1 MKKIIYGMARFCN
14 EKYGYG
20 SKLNLKFDKKKFID
34 FVSKKIKIVEFST
47 SYKNSL
53 NYLLYKNS
61 FKTFHFK
68 IDGIRKQKNNIEK
81 YIYENIFNVLKKL
94 DIKYIDVLYLHQ
106 NDIEIISNK
115 KIQNILTKTL
125 KSNLVKNI
133 GVSLYNE
140 AEIKYALKNDIYSY
154 LQIPIN
160 ITNTYYYLKYLDQF
174 KKKKIVAR
182 SIYLQGTLLNNCN
195 QFKFK
200 KELNNYL
207 SLIKNLSNK
216 YNIKFYDLI
225 TLFIFNLNLI
235 NYYLFGSINK
245 DNTISFLNINNKK
258 INQRLMNE
266 LLEISSIKRPWNNPR
281 NW

>member
-68 IDGIRKQKNNIEK
+68 IDEIRKQKNNIEK

-200 KELNNYL
+200 KELDNYL
-207 SLIKNLSNK
+207 SLIKNLSDK

-266 LLEISSIKRPWNNPR
+266 LLEISSIKRSWNNPR

>member
-68 IDGIRKQKNNIEK
+68 IDEIRIQKNNIEK
-81 YIYENIFNVLKKL
+81 YIYENVFNVLKKL

-140 AEIKYALKNDIYSY
+140 SEIQYALKNDIYSY

-160 ITNTYYYLKYLDQF
+160 ITNTYYYLKYLDQL

-200 KELNNYL
+200 KELDNYL
-207 SLIKNLSNK
+207 NLIKNLSNK

-245 DNTISFLNINNKK
+245 NNTISFLNINNKK

-266 LLEISSIKRPWNNPR
+266 LLEISSVKRSWNNPR

>member
-1 MKKIIYGMARFCN
+1 MARFCN
-14 EKYGYG
+14 EGYGYG
-20 SKLNLKFDKKKFID
+20 SKLNLKLDKKKFIG

-61 FKTFHFK
+61 FKKFHFK
-68 IDGIRKQKNNIEK
+68 IDGIRMQNNNVEK
-81 YIYENIFNVLKKL
+81 YIYENISNVLKKL
-94 DIKYIDVLYLHQ
+94 HIKYIDVLYLHQ
-106 NDIEIISNK
+106 DDMEIISSK
-115 KIQNILTKTL
+115 KIQNILTQIL

-160 ITNTYYYLKYLDQF
+160 ITNTYYYLKYLEQF
-174 KKKKIVAR
+174 KKKRIVAR
-182 SIYLQGTLLNNCN
+182 SIYLQGTLLNNYN

-200 KELNNYL
+200 KELDEYL
-207 SLIKNLSNK
+207 CLIKDLSNK
-216 YNIKFYDLI
+216 NNIKFYDLI
-225 TLFIFNLNLI
+225 TLFVFNLNLI

-245 DNTISFLNINNKK
+245 ENTSSFLNINNKK
-258 INQRLMNE
+258 INQSLMNE
-266 LLEISSIKRPWNNPR
+266 LLEISSVKRSWNNPR

>member
-1 MKKIIYGMARFCN
+1 MARFCN
-14 EKYGYG
+14 EGYGFG
-20 SKLNLKFDKKKFID
+20 SKLNLKLDKKKFID
-34 FVSKKIKIVEFST
+34 YVSKKIKIVEFST

-61 FKTFHFK
+61 FKKFHFK
-68 IDGIRKQKNNIEK
+68 IDGIRKQNNNVEE

-106 NDIEIISNK
+106 NDMEIISSK
-115 KIQNILTKTL
+115 KIQNILTKIL

-160 ITNTYYYLKYLDQF
+160 ITNTYYYLKYLEQF
-174 KKKKIVAR
+174 KKKRIVAR
-182 SIYLQGTLLNNCN
+182 SIYLQGTLLNNYN

-200 KELNNYL
+200 KELDEYL
-207 SLIKNLSNK
+207 FLIKGFSNK

-225 TLFIFNLNLI
+225 TLFVFNLNLI

-245 DNTISFLNINNKK
+245 DNTSSFLNINNKK
-258 INQRLMNE
+258 INQSLMNE
-266 LLEISSIKRPWNNPR
+266 LLEISSIKRSWNNPR

>member
-14 EKYGYG
+14 EGYGYG
-20 SKLNLKFDKKKFID
+20 SKLNLKLDKKKFIG

-61 FKTFHFK
+61 FKKFHFK
-68 IDGIRKQKNNIEK
+68 IDGIRMQNNNVEK
-81 YIYENIFNVLKKL
+81 YIYENISNVLKKL
-94 DIKYIDVLYLHQ
+94 HIKYIDVLYLHQ
-106 NDIEIISNK
+106 DDMEIISSK
-115 KIQNILTKTL
+115 KIQNILTQIL

-160 ITNTYYYLKYLDQF
+160 ITNTYYYLKYLEQF
-174 KKKKIVAR
+174 KKKRIVAR
-182 SIYLQGTLLNNCN
+182 SIYLQGTLLNNYN

-200 KELNNYL
+200 KELDEYL
-207 SLIKNLSNK
+207 CLIKDLSNK
-216 YNIKFYDLI
+216 NNIKFYDLI
-225 TLFIFNLNLI
+225 TLFVFNLNLI

-245 DNTISFLNINNKK
+245 ENTSSFLNINNKK
-258 INQRLMNE
+258 INQSLMNE
-266 LLEISSIKRPWNNPR
+266 LLEISSVKRSWNNPR